1 MSILIKGMEMPTRCS
16 ECLLAKLSPT
26 GESLICN
33 YMLSRVPWDERP
45 FDCPL
50 VLVPPHGRLI
60 DADTIGL
67 TNFEIILCKQ
77 EQEPYKEALKMILDK
92 IEKSPTIILKD
103 QREAEE

>member
-1 MSILIKGMEMPTRCS
+1 MMGVYIKGMEMPTGDEMLCINIFSNGNVTNHFDLRCMPV
-16 ECLLAKLSPT
+16 AT
-26 GESLICN
+26 A
-33 YMLSRVPWDERP
+33 VP
-45 FDCPL
+45 
-50 VLVPPHGRLI
+50 VPPHGRLI